1 MKIDILKKLIEAHST
16 PGDEGEVASI
26 LKKCWEENG
35 LQVTKLGK
43 FAIFAEG
50 GNSSLNL
57 PTVLV
62 CAHMD
67 SPGYIVETVGEYKLS
82 LVTLGGT
89 SFEEENAEIVI
100 KTNRGKYN
108 ATITST
114 EDDCYEATPVF
125 MGVQPGDR
133 ACFAQHIQVE
143 DDIIEAPF
151 LDNRLGCFVLSMLAE
166 DQDFMN
172 SEGLRI
178 VLGATA
184 SEEVGGF
191 GAPVLANHIKPDY
204 VIVLDATYA
213 SEKQGITLGG
223 GPVLTLSDN
232 SVLLSPKER
241 DNFSELFT
249 SAGIPYQF
257 EVYNYSGTDARA
269 FPAAGLSAP
278 VNALLIPSENNHHK
292 NEKAALID
300 IKNTIKC
307 VRLFISYYF
316 IYQRKA

>member
-1 MKIDILKKLIEAHST
+1 MKIEILKNLIKAHST
-16 PGDEGEVASI
+16 PGDEEEVAS
-26 LKKCWEENG
+26 LLENHWKENG
-35 LQVTKLGK
+35 LQITGLGK

-50 GNSSLNL
+50 ARGASPHENK

-67 SPGYIVETVGEYKLS
+67 SPGYIVETVGEDKLS
-82 LVTLGGT
+82 LVTLGGA
-89 SFEEENAEIVI
+89 SFEKDKTEITI
-100 KTNRGKYN
+100 KTNQGKYN
-108 ATITST
+108 ATLTSP
-114 EDDCYEATPVF
+114 EEKCYEATPVF

-133 ACFAQHIQVE
+133 ACFVPHIKIE
-143 DDIIEAPF
+143 DDIITAPF
-151 LDNRLGCFVLSMLAE
+151 LDDRLGCFILTELAE
-166 DQDFMN
+166 DNDFMN
-172 SEGLRI
+172 SDDIRI

-184 SEEVGGF
+184 SEEMGGF
-191 GAPVLANHIKPDY
+191 GSPVLAEHVKPDY

-241 DNFSELFT
+241 DEFAEMFK

-269 FPAAGLSAP
+269 FPHAGLTAP
-278 VNALLIPSENNHHK
+278 VKALLTPTENNHHE

-300 IKNTIKC
+300 IENTIKG
-307 VRLFISYYF
+307 VKLLVESEI
-316 IYQRKA
+316 